1 MTEKKIG
8 NIEAIAV
15 VLTVMINHII
25 LNLPKSIISTTSSGS
40 IINVIFV
47 TLIAFII
54 VYLISQLLK
63 NFPSLDILDISK
75 FLGGKVLKFIIG
87 ALFLCYSIFTISI
100 VLRSFSETLKIIFF
114 PRTPVQIIMLLF
126 LLAIV
131 FVNKLGFQAIA
142 RSNLFFMPIILF
154 SILFIFVA
162 NFGNYTVQRVFPLLG
177 NGAVSTFL
185 SGISNLFAFGGI
197 AYLYFLP
204 PHLKEQKDYTKI
216 AFSAIGV
223 SGIFLLMSV
232 TTLLLLFPLLTSS
245 EEILPLYLAARFIE
259 FGRFFQRLDA
269 VFVFTWIISMAC
281 YLSLALYF
289 ATNIFKKITN
299 IQYSKWVIGLIA
311 SICFGI
317 ALIPQDLKQ
326 ISFLE
331 NNVYKFIILILVIGV
346 GLGILIFANIKNL
359 ILQKKKGLSVLPE
372 NNKSYERS

>member
-1 MTEKKIG
+1 M
-8 NIEAIAV
+8 
-15 VLTVMINHII
+15 
-25 LNLPKSIISTTSSGS
+25 
-40 IINVIFV
+40 
-47 TLIAFII
+47 
-54 VYLISQLLK
+54 
-63 NFPSLDILDISK
+63 
-75 FLGGKVLKFIIG
+75 
-87 ALFLCYSIFTISI
+87 
-100 VLRSFSETLKIIFF
+100 
-114 PRTPVQIIMLLF
+114 
-126 LLAIV
+126 
-131 FVNKLGFQAIA
+131 
-142 RSNLFFMPIILF
+142 
-154 SILFIFVA
+154 
-162 NFGNYTVQRVFPLLG
+162 
-177 NGAVSTFL
+177 
-185 SGISNLFAFGGI
+185 
-197 AYLYFLP
+197 
-204 PHLKEQKDYTKI
+204 
-216 AFSAIGV
+216 
-223 SGIFLLMSV
+223 LMSV

-372 NNKSYERS
+372 NHKSYERS

>member
-1 MTEKKIG
+1 MTKKKIG

-63 NFPSLDILDISK
+63 SFPGLDILDISK

-216 AFSAIGV
+216 ALSAIGI
-223 SGIFLLMSV
+223 SGVFLLMSV

-289 ATNIFKKITN
+289 ATDIFKKITN

-331 NNVYKFIILILVIGV
+331 NNVYKYIILILVIGV
-346 GLGILIFANIKNL
+346 GLGILIFANIKHL
-359 ILQKKKGLSVLPE
+359 ILQKKKGLRVLPE
-372 NNKSYERS
+372 EDKSYERS

>member
-8 NIEAIAV
+8 NIEAIAF

-87 ALFLCYSIFTISI
+87 ALFLCYLIFTISI

>member
-87 ALFLCYSIFTISI
+87 ALFLCYLIFTISI

-162 NFGNYTVQRVFPLLG
+162 L
-177 NGAVSTFL
+177 
-185 SGISNLFAFGGI
+185 
-197 AYLYFLP
+197 
-204 PHLKEQKDYTKI
+204 
-216 AFSAIGV
+216 
-223 SGIFLLMSV
+223 
-232 TTLLLLFPLLTSS
+232 
-245 EEILPLYLAARFIE
+245 
-259 FGRFFQRLDA
+259 
-269 VFVFTWIISMAC
+269 
-281 YLSLALYF
+281 
-289 ATNIFKKITN
+289 
-299 IQYSKWVIGLIA
+299 
-311 SICFGI
+311 
-317 ALIPQDLKQ
+317 
-326 ISFLE
+326 
-331 NNVYKFIILILVIGV
+331 
-346 GLGILIFANIKNL
+346 
-359 ILQKKKGLSVLPE
+359 
-372 NNKSYERS
+372 

>member
-87 ALFLCYSIFTISI
+87 ALFLCYLIFTISI

-372 NNKSYERS
+372 NHKSYERS

>member
-25 LNLPKSIISTTSSGS
+25 LNLPKSIIGTTSSGS

-63 NFPSLDILDISK
+63 SFPGLDILDISK

-131 FVNKLGFQAIA
+131 FVNKLGFQAMA
-142 RSNLFFMPIILF
+142 RSNLFFTPIILF

-185 SGISNLFAFGGI
+185 SGASNLFAFGGI

-216 AFSAIGV
+216 ALSAIGI
-223 SGIFLLMSV
+223 SGVFLLMSV

-289 ATNIFKKITN
+289 ATDIFKKITN
-299 IQYSKWVIGLIA
+299 IQYSKWVIGLIT

-331 NNVYKFIILILVIGV
+331 NNVYKYIILILVIGV
-346 GLGILIFANIKNL
+346 GLGILIFANIKHL

-372 NNKSYERS
+372 EDKSYERS

>member
-63 NFPSLDILDISK
+63 NFPGLDILDISK

-216 AFSAIGV
+216 ALSAIGI
-223 SGIFLLMSV
+223 SGVFLLMSV

>member
-87 ALFLCYSIFTISI
+87 ALFLCYLIFTISI

-311 SICFGI
+311 SICCGI

-372 NNKSYERS
+372 NHKSYERS

>member
-25 LNLPKSIISTTSSGS
+25 LNLPKSIIGTTSSGS

-54 VYLISQLLK
+54 LYLISQLLK
-63 NFPSLDILDISK
+63 SLPGLDILDISK

-131 FVNKLGFQAIA
+131 FVNKLGFQAMA

-185 SGISNLFAFGGI
+185 SGVSNLFAFGGI

-204 PHLKEQKDYTKI
+204 PHLKEQKNYTKI
-216 AFSAIGV
+216 ALSAIGI
-223 SGIFLLMSV
+223 SGVFLLMSV

-289 ATNIFKKITN
+289 ATDIFKKITN

-331 NNVYKFIILILVIGV
+331 NNVYKYIILILVIGV
-346 GLGILIFANIKNL
+346 GLGILIFANIKHL

-372 NNKSYERS
+372 EDKSYERS

>member
-63 NFPSLDILDISK
+63 NFPGLDILDISK
-75 FLGGKVLKFIIG
+75 FLGGKILKFIIG
-87 ALFLCYSIFTISI
+87 ALFLCYLIFTISI

-331 NNVYKFIILILVIGV
+331 NNVYKFIVLILVIGV

>member
-1 MTEKKIG
+1 MSEKKIG

-63 NFPSLDILDISK
+63 NFPGLDILDISK
-75 FLGGKVLKFIIG
+75 FLGGKILKFIIG
-87 ALFLCYSIFTISI
+87 ALFLCYLIFTISI

-331 NNVYKFIILILVIGV
+331 NNVYKFIVLILVIGV

-372 NNKSYERS
+372 NHKSYERS

>member
-87 ALFLCYSIFTISI
+87 ALFLCYLIFTISI

>member
-25 LNLPKSIISTTSSGS
+25 LNLPKSIIGTTSSGS

-63 NFPSLDILDISK
+63 SFPGLDILDISK
-75 FLGGKVLKFIIG
+75 FLGGKALKFIIG

-131 FVNKLGFQAIA
+131 FVNKLGFQAMA
-142 RSNLFFMPIILF
+142 RSNLFFTPIILF

-185 SGISNLFAFGGI
+185 SGVSNLFAFGGI

-216 AFSAIGV
+216 ALSAIGI
-223 SGIFLLMSV
+223 SGVFLLMSV

-289 ATNIFKKITN
+289 ATDIFKKITN
-299 IQYSKWVIGLIA
+299 IQYSKWVIGLIT

-331 NNVYKFIILILVIGV
+331 NNAFIL
-346 GLGILIFANIKNL
+346 NTS
-359 ILQKKKGLSVLPE
+359 LQK
-372 NNKSYERS
+372 NKQYPS

>member
-63 NFPSLDILDISK
+63 NFPGLDILDISK
-75 FLGGKVLKFIIG
+75 FLGGKILKFIIG
-87 ALFLCYSIFTISI
+87 ALFLCYLIFTISI

-372 NNKSYERS
+372 NHKSYERS

>member
-63 NFPSLDILDISK
+63 NFPGLDILDISK
-75 FLGGKVLKFIIG
+75 LLGGKILKFIIG
-87 ALFLCYSIFTISI
+87 ALFLCYLIFTISI

-245 EEILPLYLAARFIE
+245 EEILPLYLATRFIE

-331 NNVYKFIILILVIGV
+331 NNVYKFIVLILVIGV

-372 NNKSYERS
+372 NHKSYERS

>member
-87 ALFLCYSIFTISI
+87 VLFLCYTIFTISI

-372 NNKSYERS
+372 NHKSYERS

>member
-63 NFPSLDILDISK
+63 NFPGLDILDISK
-75 FLGGKVLKFIIG
+75 LLGGKILKFIIG
-87 ALFLCYSIFTISI
+87 ALFLCYLIFTISI

-331 NNVYKFIILILVIGV
+331 NNVYKFIVLILVIGV

-372 NNKSYERS
+372 NHKSYERS